1 MSTDP
6 QKGDTLPQRGDIVDV
21 AAIVRQ
27 LEDLVKLSVE
37 CESKELRPDVSFIEV
52 NKKLMAIRKQV
63 ESFQENYR
71 RHLAM
76 ANLKPEDI
84 KPTEE
89 EIATLGPKEKQIL
102 ERLKNLQESC
112 EDARERLHVSLQS
125 EQEALNVVKGE
136 LKDKS
141 KEKIHRKGKFK
152 GVGGKRGWLPT

>member
-6 QKGDTLPQRGDIVDV
+6 QKGDTLPQRGDVVDV
-21 AAIVRQ
+21 ATIVRQ
-27 LEDLVKLSVE
+27 LEDLVKMSVE
-37 CESKELRPDVSFIEV
+37 CEERELKPNISFVEV
-52 NKKLMAIRKQV
+52 HKKLMAIRKQV
-63 ESFQENYR
+63 ELFKENYKK
-71 RHLAM
+71 HLAV

-102 ERLKNLQESC
+102 ERLKTLQSNC
-112 EDARERLHVSLQS
+112 EEARERLHESLQS

-152 GVGGKRGWLPT
+152 GVGGKQGWLPT

>member
-6 QKGDTLPQRGDIVDV
+6 QKGDTLPQRGDVVDV
-21 AAIVRQ
+21 ASIVRQ
-27 LEDLVKLSVE
+27 LEDLVRLSVE
-37 CESKELRPDVSFIEV
+37 CEEKELKPNISFVEV
-52 NKKLMAIRKQV
+52 HKKLMAIRKQV
-63 ESFQENYR
+63 ELFKDNYKK
-71 RHLAM
+71 HLAV

-102 ERLKNLQESC
+102 ERLKTLQTNC
-112 EDARERLHVSLQS
+112 EEARERLHESLQS

-152 GVGGKRGWLPT
+152 GVGGKQGWLPT